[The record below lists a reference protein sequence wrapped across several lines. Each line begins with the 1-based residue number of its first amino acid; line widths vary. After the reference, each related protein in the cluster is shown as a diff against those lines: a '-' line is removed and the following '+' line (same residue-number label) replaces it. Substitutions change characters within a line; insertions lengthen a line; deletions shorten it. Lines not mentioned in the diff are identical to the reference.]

1 MVKSAGRAAM
11 LSKELVVRKKSKAKQ
26 SKAKQSKAEQVAR
39 KNPRI

>member
-1 MVKSAGRAAM
+1 M
-11 LSKELVVRKKSKAKQ
+11 LSKELVVWKKSKAKQ

>member
-1 MVKSAGRAAM
+1 M